1 LDIPCGQLGEET
13 EAFLLEPEAESQGL
27 PGAPDPRSSL
37 TRYPREQD
45 QELFE
50 EEEEEEQDAR
60 PEEITTKG
68 SHKDSSKSKGRG

>member
-1 LDIPCGQLGEET
+1 MWSAGGGDGG
-13 EAFLLEPEAESQGL
+13 FLLEPEAESQGL

-50 EEEEEEQDAR
+50 EEEEQDAR

-68 SHKDSSKSKGRG
+68 SHKDSSKSKGPG